1 MKASNSVLFLI
12 VGAAALC
19 CISCDKTIEDPLTG
33 FIFQEI
39 IIQEGDG
46 SSSSLLSATVQGEST
61 TDISYSI
68 REGSAKFGLDIKEE
82 SGTLALADGKI
93 SVPNPVIGDDNLEL
107 TETFKIVLEADG
119 KEFIYDITI
128 EDDDA
133 IGAVLED
140 QDGYYTP
147 TEYPSMSLTWS
158 EEFDGTELDTDT
170 WTYELG
176 NGCDKNLCGWGNNEL
191 QEYTSD
197 PKNIRVADGKL
208 TIEATE
214 IPGGFN
220 SARIITQD
228 KVELTFGR
236 IDIRAKMPKG
246 QGLWPAI
253 WMLGANINDV
263 SWPMCGEIDIME
275 LVGHTPAVTH
285 GTVHYNDGSGYR
297 YTGGSRSL
305 QSGDLSDQFHV
316 YSLVWNKN
324 EIIWYLDNVQ
334 FQKFTKTGS
343 ETYPFN
349 DPFFFIMNVAV
360 GGNWPGSPDGSTTF
374 PQTMVVDYLR
384 VFN

>member
-1 MKASNSVLFLI
+1 MKATYLTCLLFLS
-12 VGAAALC
+12 VSLLSV
-19 CISCDKTIEDPLTG
+19 ISCDNTPEDPLTG

-39 IIQEGDG
+39 ILQEGDG
-46 SSSSLLSATVQGEST
+46 STGAMISATLQGEST

-68 REGSAKFGLDIKEE
+68 REGSAKFGMDIKDE

-93 SVPNPVIGDDNLEL
+93 SIPNPIVGDDNLEL
-107 TETFKIVLEADG
+107 NETFQIVLEAEG
-119 KEFIYDITI
+119 REFIYDITI
-128 EDDDA
+128 EDDDP
-133 IGAVLED
+133 IEAVLED

-158 EEFDGTELDTDT
+158 EEFDGAELNSAT

-176 NGCDKNLCGWGNNEL
+176 NGCDKDLCGWGNNEE

-197 PKNIRVADGKL
+197 PQNIRVADGML
-208 TIEATE
+208 TITATE

-285 GTVHYNDGSGYR
+285 GTVHYDNGSGYR
-297 YTGGSRSL
+297 YIGGSRSL

-360 GGNWPGSPDGSTTF
+360 GGNWPGSPDGTTTF

>member
-1 MKASNSVLFLI
+1 MKASHSLLFLMMC
-12 VGAAALC
+12 VPALC
-19 CISCDKTIEDPLTG
+19 VTSCDNTPENPLTG

-39 IIQEGDG
+39 TLQEGEG
-46 SSSSLLSATVQGEST
+46 NSSGLLSATVQGEPT

-68 REGSAKFGLDIKEE
+68 REGSAKFGIDIKDE
-82 SGTLALADGKI
+82 SGTLALADGTI
-93 SVPNPVIGDDNLEL
+93 AVPNPIIGDENLEL
-107 TETFKIVLEADG
+107 NETFQIVLEAEG
-119 KEFIYDITI
+119 KEFIYEFTI

-133 IGAVLED
+133 IGAILED

-147 TEYPSMSLTWS
+147 TEYPSMTLTWS
-158 EEFDGTELDTDT
+158 EEFDGAALDSDT

-176 NGCDKNLCGWGNNEL
+176 NGCDKGLCGWGNNEL

-197 PKNIRVADGKL
+197 PKNIRVADGML

-214 IPGGFN
+214 IPGGYN

-228 KVELTFGR
+228 KVELTYGR

-253 WMLGANINDV
+253 WMLGANIDDV

-285 GTVHYNDGSGYR
+285 GTVHYDDGNGYR
-297 YTGGSRSL
+297 YVGGSRSL

-316 YSLVWNKN
+316 YSIVWNKN
-324 EIIWYLDNVQ
+324 EIVWYLDNVQ
-334 FQKFTKTGS
+334 FQRFSKTGN

-349 DPFFFIMNVAV
+349 NPFFFIMNIAV

>member
-1 MKASNSVLFLI
+1 MKATYFSCFLFLS
-12 VGAAALC
+12 VSALSVS
-19 CISCDKTIEDPLTG
+19 SCDNTPEDPLTG
-33 FIFQEI
+33 FVFQEI
-39 IIQEGDG
+39 VLQEGNG
-46 SSSSLLSATVQGEST
+46 STSSALVATIQGEST

-68 REGSAKFGLDIKEE
+68 REGSAKFGLDIKDE

-93 SVPNPVIGDDNLEL
+93 TIPNPVVGDDNLEL
-107 TETFKIVLEADG
+107 SETFQIVLEAEG
-119 KEFIYDITI
+119 KEFIYEITI
-128 EDDDA
+128 EDDDP

-140 QDGYYTP
+140 QEGYYTP

-197 PKNIRVADGKL
+197 PKNIRVADGML

-214 IPGGFN
+214 IPGGYN

-236 IDIRAKMPKG
+236 MDIRAKMPKG

-253 WMLGANINDV
+253 WMLGANIDDV

-285 GTVHYNDGSGYR
+285 GTVHYDNGSGYK

-324 EIIWYLDNVQ
+324 EIIWYLDNIQ

-343 ETYPFN
+343 ETFPFN

-360 GGNWPGSPDGSTTF
+360 GGNWPGSPDGTTIF

>member
-1 MKASNSVLFLI
+1 MKAPHSLLFLI
-12 VGAAALC
+12 ICAPALC
-19 CISCDKTIEDPLTG
+19 FTSCDNAPEDPVSG

-39 IIQEGDG
+39 VIQEGDG
-46 SSSSLLSATVQGEST
+46 GSSLALTATVQGEST

-68 REGSAKFGLDIKEE
+68 REGSAKFGMDIKDE
-82 SGTLALADGKI
+82 SGILALADGKI
-93 SVPNPVIGDDNLEL
+93 SIPNPVMGDDNLEL
-107 TETFKIVLEADG
+107 TETFQIVIEAEG
-119 KEFIYDITI
+119 KEFIYEIAI

-158 EEFDGTELDTDT
+158 EEFDGTELDSDT

-176 NGCDKNLCGWGNNEL
+176 NGCDKDLCGWGNNEL

-197 PKNIRVADGKL
+197 PKNIRVADGML

-214 IPGGFN
+214 IPGGYN

-236 IDIRAKMPKG
+236 MDIRARMPKG

-285 GTVHYNDGSGYR
+285 GTVHYDNGSGYR
-297 YTGGSRSL
+297 YVGGSRSL
-305 QSGDLSDQFHV
+305 ASGDLSDQFHV

-343 ETYPFN
+343 ETFPFN

-360 GGNWPGSPDGSTTF
+360 GGNWPGSPDGTTTF